1 MVLDVNIL
9 VLVAEDIEDLDLLG
23 FIVGIVAKHVVVVV
37 FGTVIGEIVLI
48 LLVKVDVVLG
58 VLPTI
63 IDSVV
68 SSAVAG
74 TFVVVPVVSLDD
86 TTSVLIVEIKVGTS
100 KIVAFVGL
108 VVIGMVVACLV
119 DRM

>member
-1 MVLDVNIL
+1 M
-9 VLVAEDIEDLDLLG
+9 
-23 FIVGIVAKHVVVVV
+23 AKHVVVVV
-37 FGTVIGEIVLI
+37 VFDVVIGEIVLI
-48 LLVKVDVVLG
+48 LLVKVDVVVG

-68 SSAVAG
+68 SSAVVG
-74 TFVVVPVVSLDD
+74 TFVIVLVVLLDD
-86 TTSVLIVEIKVGTS
+86 TASVLIVEIKVGTS
-100 KIVAFVGL
+100 KIIAFVGF

>member
-1 MVLDVNIL
+1 MLVGEDV
-9 VLVAEDIEDLDLLG
+9 EDLDVLV
-23 FIVGIVAKHVVVVV
+23 FMVGIVAKHVVVVV
-37 FGTVIGEIVLI
+37 VFDVVIGEIVLI
-48 LLVKVDVVLG
+48 LLVKVDIVVG

-68 SSAVAG
+68 SSAVVG
-74 TFVVVPVVSLDD
+74 TFLIFLVVLLDD
-86 TTSVLIVEIKVGTS
+86 TASVLIVEIKVGTS

-108 VVIGMVVACLV
+108 DVIGTVVACLV